1 MGQHPQRGN
10 KGCFISKKLWVLK
23 NFCYIYTINKNIL
36 NMSKFKK
43 PIKDSIHLTTY
54 SDLWIK
60 GFHTNYKG
68 EPNEE
73 DVFIKVKQIV
83 VTYKNK
89 NMGIGIDIE
98 NIDPTHT
105 PKQVMKTIAYSCTK
119 NVVNISAV
127 LATYKVVDGVVDYSQ
142 EIHKHHKES
151 SFPLFSKKGA
161 NLMQID
167 VNLLAILD
175 IGQMYQ
181 LNNKWMSESLGY
193 EGDWRKR
200 RNHSDLFA
208 PDSYLAKATEWCSE
222 SPSHTKQ
229 YLSPLRPSL
238 KQTELELV

>member
-1 MGQHPQRGN
+1 
-10 KGCFISKKLWVLK
+10 
-23 NFCYIYTINKNIL
+23 
-36 NMSKFKK
+36 MSKYKQ

-89 NMGIGIDIE
+89 NMGICTEIH

-105 PKQVMKTIAYSCTK
+105 PKQVMKTIAYDCTQ
-119 NVVNISAV
+119 NVLNISAV
-127 LATYKVVDGVVDYSQ
+127 LATYKVVDGVIDFSQ

-161 NLMQID
+161 NI
-167 VNLLAILD
+167 
-175 IGQMYQ
+175 
-181 LNNKWMSESLGY
+181 
-193 EGDWRKR
+193 
-200 RNHSDLFA
+200 
-208 PDSYLAKATEWCSE
+208 
-222 SPSHTKQ
+222 
-229 YLSPLRPSL
+229 
-238 KQTELELV
+238 

>member
-1 MGQHPQRGN
+1 
-10 KGCFISKKLWVLK
+10 
-23 NFCYIYTINKNIL
+23 
-36 NMSKFKK
+36 MSKYKQ
-43 PIKDSIHLTTY
+43 PIKDSINLTTY

-68 EPNEE
+68 EKNEE
-73 DVFIKVKQIV
+73 TVFIKVKQIV

-89 NMGIGIDIE
+89 NMGICTEIQ
-98 NIDPTHT
+98 NIDSTHT
-105 PKQVMKTIAYSCTK
+105 PKQVMNTIAYDCTK
-119 NVVNISAV
+119 SVMNISAV

-142 EIHKHHKES
+142 EIHKSFKES

-167 VNLLAILD
+167 VNLLAVLD

-181 LNNKWMSESLGY
+181 LSTKWMSESLGY
-193 EGDWRKR
+193 QGDWKKRK
-200 RNHSDLFA
+200 NHADLFA
-208 PDSYLAKATEWCSE
+208 PDSFIASAREWCSE

-238 KQTELELV
+238 KQTELELA